1 MKIRVV
7 RKSAAR
13 KGVWVRVPS
22 PAPHGDVAESAN
34 AAELGSAGEILGG
47 ASPLVATNLPRSSNG

>member
-1 MKIRVV
+1 MAAAGDLKSLG
-7 RKSAAR
+7 RKT
-13 KGVWVRVPS
+13 VWVRVPPS
-22 PAPHGDVAESAN
+22 APIGDVAESAN